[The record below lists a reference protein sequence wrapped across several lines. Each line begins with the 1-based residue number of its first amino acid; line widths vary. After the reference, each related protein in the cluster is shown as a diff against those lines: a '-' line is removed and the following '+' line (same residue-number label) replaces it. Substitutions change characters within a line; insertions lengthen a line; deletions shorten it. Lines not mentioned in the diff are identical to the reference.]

1 MIKMTRKGFRQI
13 ILLIVFAIIFSTA
26 NKSLAYA
33 SSGNIVEM
41 PRLILDF
48 GSGSGETD
56 EAPASDSIQLL
67 FLITIIA
74 LAPSLLVMLTSFTR
88 IIIVLHFVRSALGTQ
103 QMPPNQILVGIAL
116 FLTLFIM
123 GPVFTEVNE
132 TALKPYGAKEI
143 TQQEMVERA
152 MVPIREFMFNQVEDK
167 DLGLFVELSGEE
179 YASIEEIPNKVLIP
193 SFILGELSKGFIFGF
208 FIYIPFIVIDMVVAS
223 ILMAMGMMM
232 LPPAMISLPF
242 KILLF
247 ILVDGWAYII
257 EILAMSFRT

>member
-1 MIKMTRKGFRQI
+1 
-13 ILLIVFAIIFSTA
+13 
-26 NKSLAYA
+26 
-33 SSGNIVEM
+33 
-41 PRLILDF
+41 
-48 GSGSGETD
+48 
-56 EAPASDSIQLL
+56 
-67 FLITIIA
+67 
-74 LAPSLLVMLTSFTR
+74 MLTSFTR

>member
-1 MIKMTRKGFRQI
+1 M
-13 ILLIVFAIIFSTA
+13 
-26 NKSLAYA
+26 
-33 SSGNIVEM
+33 
-41 PRLILDF
+41 
-48 GSGSGETD
+48 
-56 EAPASDSIQLL
+56 
-67 FLITIIA
+67 
-74 LAPSLLVMLTSFTR
+74 
-88 IIIVLHFVRSALGTQ
+88 
-103 QMPPNQILVGIAL
+103 
-116 FLTLFIM
+116 
-123 GPVFTEVNE
+123 
-132 TALKPYGAKEI
+132 
-143 TQQEMVERA
+143 
-152 MVPIREFMFNQVEDK
+152 
-167 DLGLFVELSGEE
+167 ELSGEE